1 MKQTL
6 QITQSNF
13 TVLVMELEDAVKN
26 GYTLIKEGENRPYH
40 AIMGNFIVTL
50 EKEVDEEVCNPVYET
65 TGDSP
70 TEVNTEVNTETDE
83 IVAEESEAKVVQ
95 TPAPKNARKAK

>member
-13 TVLVMELEDAVKN
+13 TVLVMELEEAVKN
-26 GYTLIKEGENRPYH
+26 GYTLVKEGENRPYH

-50 EKEVDEEVCNPVYET
+50 EKEVDEEMCYPVSET
-65 TGDSP
+65 VDGEP
-70 TEVNTEVNTETDE
+70 VVTEIPE
-83 IVAEESEAKVVQ
+83 KVVEAVVEVAV
-95 TPAPKNARKAK
+95 PATTHKPQHQRGPKPKK